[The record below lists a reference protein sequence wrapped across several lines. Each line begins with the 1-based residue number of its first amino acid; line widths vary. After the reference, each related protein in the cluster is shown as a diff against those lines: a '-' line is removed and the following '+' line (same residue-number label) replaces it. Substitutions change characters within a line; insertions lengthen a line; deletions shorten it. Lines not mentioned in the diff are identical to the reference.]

1 MLLDDAG
8 AGVNDVEEGQYYF
21 FEYVPKFKDILKEWD
36 QYPLIKVVDKKTN
49 ILGANLH
56 YVSAKQRLGVLNN
69 RNIPKETLHYY
80 IPRRSDTSFY
90 QLTEADAVVL
100 SQLPLDKFHRN
111 NVTHNANYIITPN
124 KDGKFDSSTPTR
136 RGLSYPANLASIPY
150 ASYLKIRKYTYDEGM
165 AKVAKNQD
173 DALGIFQN
181 STLAKD
187 LIDATGGAFKCYVFY

>member
-1 MLLDDAG
+1 MPRTKQSGKQQKSSAGTGFGSSRSSQRSSSRFDVLLEKYRGKGISKTNLRMEVFMLLDDAG

-21 FEYVPKFKDILKEWD
+21 FEYIPKFRDVLREWD
-36 QYPLIKVVDKKTN
+36 QYPLIKVIDKKTN

-56 YVSAKQRLGVLNN
+56 YVSANQRLGVLNN

-111 NVTHNANYIITPN
+111 
-124 KDGKFDSSTPTR
+124 R
-136 RGLSYPANLASIPY
+136 
-150 ASYLKIRKYTYDEGM
+150 
-165 AKVAKNQD
+165 
-173 DALGIFQN
+173 
-181 STLAKD
+181 
-187 LIDATGGAFKCYVFY
+187 